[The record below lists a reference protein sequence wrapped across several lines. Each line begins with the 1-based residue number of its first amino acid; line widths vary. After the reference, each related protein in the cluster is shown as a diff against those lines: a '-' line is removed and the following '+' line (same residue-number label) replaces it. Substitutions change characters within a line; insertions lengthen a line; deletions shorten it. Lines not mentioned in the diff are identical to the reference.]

1 MVKKETVIIE
11 IPKGVIDKI
20 IIETGFKSM
29 SSYVTYI
36 LRKVISKEATLS
48 KTDYSEEEEKITKK
62 RLEKIGYI

>member
-1 MVKKETVIIE
+1 MVKKETVSIE

-48 KTDYSEEEEKITKK
+48 KTDYSEEEEKIAKK
-62 RLEKIGYI
+62 RLEKIGYL